1 MELLGNIL
9 LFISTVAL
17 VSIWFLLK
25 GEFMEHDD
33 EM

>member
-1 MELLGNIL
+1 MEVLGNIL

-17 VSIWFLLK
+17 VAIWFLLK
-25 GEFMEHDD
+25 GEFTEYDD